1 MQFTGTEMISNRMY
15 VISHKDTNKGY
26 PKGLTKNA
34 RFALDI
40 NEEKGNNQRDERV
53 SSCCIASVIF

>member
-1 MQFTGTEMISNRMY
+1 MISNRMY